1 MARLIAL
8 LIGVLMLLPST
19 FVAAE
24 EPVDWEMVS
33 RIRHEGFHNS
43 QVMETLE
50 HLTDVIGPR
59 LTGSPAMKEANEWT
73 RDRLSEWGLENAHL
87 DEWGPFGRGW
97 TFSRTSVHMLA
108 PRRTPL
114 LALPKAW
121 TPGTDGPVR
130 APAMK
135 AVIEEVDDLDELRG
149 EVAGKILFLA
159 EPREI
164 EDPDEAKF
172 LRYDK
177 AALEEL
183 VEFPVPGP
191 DRVAA
196 FLKRRAKRL
205 ELRRAMNDF
214 FVEEG
219 VVAAV
224 DISSRDGGTIRL
236 GSAGSRQPGEN
247 PGVPVL
253 AMSAEQY
260 NWILRLLDDETEVEL
275 EIDVAATFHDDDL
288 FAYNTIAEIPG
299 TSDSGEIVMVGG
311 HLDSWHPGTG
321 SNDNASGCAVV
332 MEAVRILQALGVEP
346 RRTIRVA
353 LWSGEEQGLL
363 GSASYVQKHLASRPE
378 PEDPEERAQP
388 VFTWKKQWPLSFGPE
403 YEKVSAYFN
412 LDNGSGKIRGIY
424 TQENAALVPIFTAW
438 LEPFADLGAETVT
451 NRNTSGT
458 DHLIFD
464 RVGIPGFQFIQDG
477 LDYFARTHHTN
488 LDVLDHAKADDLK
501 QASVV
506 LASFLYHSAMR
517 PERLPRKP
525 PPTEPPASETD
536 EEDEEDDREPPDES
550 PTDHDKGRWWRL

>member
-1 MARLIAL
+1 MSKIAL
-8 LIGVLMLLPST
+8 HTTVALLLVPLTVL
-19 FVAAE
+19 AAD

-43 QVMETLE
+43 RVMETME

-73 RDRLSEWGLENAHL
+73 RDRLTEWGLENAHL
-87 DEWGPFGRGW
+87 DQWGPFGRGW
-97 TFSRTSVHMLA
+97 TFSRASVHMLA
-108 PRRTPL
+108 PRATPL

-121 TPGTDGPVR
+121 TPGTEGPIR
-130 APAMK
+130 GMAMK
-135 AVIEEVDDLDELRG
+135 AVIDEKDDLDELRG
-149 EVAGKILFLA
+149 EVEGKILFLA

-164 EDPDEAKF
+164 AEPDEAKF

-177 AALEEL
+177 AELEEL
-183 VEFPVPGP
+183 IEFPVPGP
-191 DRVAA
+191 DRLAG
-196 FLKRRAKRL
+196 FMKRRAERI
-205 ELRRAMNDF
+205 ELRRAMNEF
-214 FVEEG
+214 FVDEG
-219 VVAAV
+219 VIAAV

-236 GSAGSRQPGEN
+236 GSAGSREPGEN

-260 NWILRLLDDETEVEL
+260 NWILRLLDDDVEVEL
-275 EIDVAATFHDDDL
+275 EIDVAASFHDDDL
-288 FAYNTIAEIPG
+288 YAYNTIAEIPG
-299 TSDSGEIVMVGG
+299 SDASGEIVLVGG

-321 SNDNASGCAVV
+321 SNDNAAGSAIV
-332 MEAVRILQALGVEP
+332 MEAVRILEALGVAP
-346 RRTIRVA
+346 HRTIRVA

-363 GSASYVQKHLASRPE
+363 GSVNYVQKHLASRPE
-378 PEDPEERAQP
+378 PEDPEERKQS
-388 VFTWKKQWPLSFGPE
+388 VFTWKKQWPLSFTPD

-424 TQENAALVPIFTAW
+424 TQENAAVVPIFTAW
-438 LEPFADLGAETVT
+438 LEPLADLGAETVT

-458 DHLIFD
+458 DHLAFD

-488 LDVLDHAKADDLK
+488 LDVLDHAKEDDLK

-506 LASFLYHSAMR
+506 MASFLYHAAMR

-525 PPTEPPASETD
+525 PPTEPPAPEPAP
-536 EEDEEDDREPPDES
+536 EDEESEPPAEAA
-550 PTDHDKGRWWRL
+550 KIRWEWL